1 MSAMQAGIDVPVPPV
16 PPSPDGPGARLKG
29 AREAAGLSLDQV
41 AQQLKLAPRQVKA
54 LEDEDFGKLPGR
66 TFARGFVRN
75 YARLLNLDGDDL
87 LALMP
92 DAAHAPALGS
102 PALQS
107 TGTTMAELPTAAVNR
122 SNFMRWL
129 IPLVLVAFIVGAA
142 AYEWYRGGLVAPGDM
157 PRTAATAPQADPLL
171 PPPLPSHLPTESLAQ
186 LPNQPPAN
194 PVTPAAQSPGTAS
207 TSLPNPLAAGGQAAE
222 PSPADAR
229 DVSPAAA
236 APIAAQE
243 GAPEAAATPAPLIL
257 SYRGPSWTEV
267 RDRSGQVL
275 IARLV
280 TAGSQ
285 QSIRGNPPFELVIG
299 NAHAV
304 TLTYQGKPIDLSRYT
319 RQNVARL
326 RLS

>member
-1 MSAMQAGIDVPVPPV
+1 MSAMQAGIDVPPQLQPPP
-16 PPSPDGPGARLKG
+16 PPSPDGPGARLKT

-107 TGTTMAELPTAAVNR
+107 TGTTIAELPTTAVTR

-129 IPLVLVAFIVGAA
+129 IPLVLVACIVGAA
-142 AYEWYRGGLVAPGDM
+142 AYEWYRGGLVAPGDL
-157 PRTAATAPQADPLL
+157 PRPMATAPQADPQ
-171 PPPLPSHLPTESLAQ
+171 LPTE
-186 LPNQPPAN
+186 PPAH
-194 PVTPAAQSPGTAS
+194 PPPTAAPAGTSSTP
-207 TSLPNPLAAGGQAAE
+207 LPNPLSAEGQAPE
-222 PSPADAR
+222 PSPAPETRAA
-229 DVSPAAA
+229 SPAVA
-236 APIAAQE
+236 APTA
-243 GAPEAAATPAPLIL
+243 APEAAPTPAPLVL

-267 RDRSGQVL
+267 RDRDGQLL

-280 TAGSQ
+280 AAGSE
-285 QSIRGNPPFELVIG
+285 QSIRGTPPFEVVIG
-299 NAHAV
+299 NATAV
-304 TLTYQGKPIDLSRYT
+304 TITYHGKPVDLSRYT
-319 RQNVARL
+319 HQNVARL

>member
-1 MSAMQAGIDVPVPPV
+1 MSAMQAGIDVPLQP
-16 PPSPDGPGARLKG
+16 PPSSDGPGARLRG

-107 TGTTMAELPTAAVNR
+107 TGTTMAELPTAAVSR
-122 SNFMRWL
+122 SSFMRWL
-129 IPLVLVAFIVGAA
+129 IPLVLVACIVGAA
-142 AYEWYRGGLVAPGDM
+142 AYEWYRGGLVAPGDL
-157 PRTAATAPQADPLL
+157 PRAVATAPQADPQL
-171 PPPLPSHLPTESLAQ
+171 PTPLPTESPAH
-186 LPNQPPAN
+186 PPTAIAPPAGTSS
-194 PVTPAAQSPGTAS
+194 TP
-207 TSLPNPLAAGGQAAE
+207 LPNPLAAGERVTE
-222 PSPADAR
+222 PSPALDA
-229 DVSPAAA
+229 SLAA
-236 APIAAQE
+236 APNAT
-243 GAPEAAATPAPLIL
+243 PEAAATPPPLVL

-267 RDRSGQVL
+267 RDRNGQVL
-275 IARLV
+275 IGRLV
-280 TAGSQ
+280 AAGSE
-285 QSIRGNPPFELVIG
+285 QSIRGTPPFEVVIG
-299 NAHAV
+299 NAHV
-304 TLTYQGKPIDLSRYT
+304 VVLTYHGKPVDLSRYT